1 MLIFPYKSLEKLVIY
16 FSIKKGANRKFV
28 MSVSNFSYH
37 VEQPNVGSQPLRGQ
51 FLSLK
56 ISQWARKF
64 KKVQA
69 KKTYGIK

>member
-37 VEQPNVGSQPLRGQ
+37 LEQPNERGKPATQ
-51 FLSLK
+51 RTISVAQNITEGQK
-56 ISQWARKF
+56 I
-64 KKVQA
+64 
-69 KKTYGIK
+69 